1 MERLAPVLLCKLEK
15 IFPPGF
21 FNPMQ
26 HMILHL
32 PYEAR
37 MGGPVQG
44 RWCYSI
50 ERLQK
55 ILRNKCKNKCKIEA
69 SIAESYI
76 LEEVSNY
83 TTKYYANNL
92 TSVHNPPPRYNA
104 GNPEDESKLSI
115 FRGQLGSASG
125 ATNKTLQH
133 EEWRT
138 IMLYV
143 LTNLSEVE
151 PYMQEFNEQFWHE
164 SREPTLEE
172 ASALLR
178 DGVGNDMPDFIS
190 WFKQKGTTDESM
202 SADLRQVAD
211 GCAYRVRSFKA
222 YDVNGYRF
230 HTASH
235 EQSRPNRRTTN
246 TGVFTPGLDG
256 AEYYGRI
263 EEIYELNFDGSK
275 PLNPVIFKCHWF
287 DPEVVR
293 RTPNLG
299 LVEIRQST
307 VLPGDDVYIVAQQA
321 TQVYYLSYPC
331 KTVQRLKGLDVVY
344 KVPPHGKLPVPNNED
359 YNIDPNT
366 YDGEFFQED
375 GLAGIFEIDLTE
387 AQVMEVD
394 NETGSD

>member
-1 MERLAPVLLCKLEK
+1 
-15 IFPPGF
+15 
-21 FNPMQ
+21 
-26 HMILHL
+26 
-32 PYEAR
+32 
-37 MGGPVQG
+37 
-44 RWCYSI
+44 
-50 ERLQK
+50 
-55 ILRNKCKNKCKIEA
+55 
-69 SIAESYI
+69 
-76 LEEVSNY
+76 
-83 TTKYYANNL
+83 
-92 TSVHNPPPRYNA
+92 
-104 GNPEDESKLSI
+104 
-115 FRGQLGSASG
+115 
-125 ATNKTLQH
+125 
-133 EEWRT
+133 
-138 IMLYV
+138 MLYV

-256 AEYYGRI
+256 AEYYRRI

-287 DPEVVR
+287 DPEVTVFEI
-293 RTPNLG
+293 TLMQHHVALPPG
-299 LVEIRQST
+299 SMEKISYIAPVES
-307 VLPGDDVYIVAQQA
+307 
-321 TQVYYLSYPC
+321 
-331 KTVQRLKGLDVVY
+331 
-344 KVPPHGKLPVPNNED
+344 
-359 YNIDPNT
+359 
-366 YDGEFFQED
+366 GEFVEEEEEEEPRVQD
-375 GLAGIFEIDLTE
+375 FE
-387 AQVMEVD
+387 
-394 NETGSD
+394 